1 MPFLLKGSFTN
12 SFGPDINVGT
22 KLVCKLN
29 MFSDDRSGTKT
40 AVLGCSAEGSDC
52 GENSMV
58 RAFSI
63 AFKCGCGS
71 MLSTYRKVF
80 AT

>member
-1 MPFLLKGSFTN
+1 MPVAL
-12 SFGPDINVGT
+12 
-22 KLVCKLN
+22 
-29 MFSDDRSGTKT
+29 SDERSGTKT

-58 RAFSI
+58 RDFSI